1 MDMTDVQFTPEQVL
15 EQAKGNSAALT
26 LATVAF
32 FKLQGWELEQLVN
45 FMGTQL
51 ARGWETMRG
60 QGALSTMNFV
70 VLNMVSYGAKLV
82 SLVGDESYATAIISK
97 WPPRQWLDYF
107 DLTTQD
113 VDAWS
118 DLFKPIAVS
127 LNFDYTRSNDGDKLI
142 YTISH
147 R

>member
-1 MDMTDVQFTPEQVL
+1 MIDTQFTPEQLL
-15 EQAKGNSAALT
+15 EQARGNTAALT

-32 FKLQGWELEQLVN
+32 FKLQGLEFEQLVD

-70 VLNMVSYGAKLV
+70 VLNMVSYGAKLI
-82 SLVGDESYATAIISK
+82 SLAGDELRATAVIGN

-107 DLTTQD
+107 GLTTQD

-118 DLFKPIAVS
+118 DLFKPIAAS
-127 LNFDYTRSNDGDKLI
+127 LNLDYTRSVDGNKLI
-142 YTISH
+142 YTIS
-147 R
+147 RR